1 MLFSYSKLNPLTAL
15 DELVATTVA
24 PHTGK
29 IIKNRLPILKEDFF
43 YKMVSNTFLLA
54 NHQES
59 RFKVKT
65 YVGEKTSFLKDLAV
79 RVG

>member
-1 MLFSYSKLNPLTAL
+1 
-15 DELVATTVA
+15 LVATYVA
-24 PHTGK
+24 P
-29 IIKNRLPILKEDFF
+29 RSVFLKEQTIC
-43 YKMVSNTFLLA
+43 YKMVTTLPLGLA